1 MPTVPAAAPRPQ
13 GGLGGDGRHRQ
24 RVRYPMRII
33 TGPYADADVAVYGKV
48 AALAQRGRSTASVE
62 KIASFLGL
70 SKSATE
76 KAFTR
81 LARPYGDDEVAEV
94 LVRRRTH
101 EISGTGQTAERWV
114 RRVDEKAEAWVWA
127 PMLAADVLRPR
138 LHRLYLALRYAQRT
152 RHQATLAELGELL
165 RHRTGAR
172 AGAPLHE
179 TTVARLLAEL
189 EAAGWISVDRRAG
202 HRGRHLITTH
212 DHPLHPATAA
222 TPTPRTEYGSGPDLE
237 YGSPAYKEDLELT
250 DLENARAGGP
260 SRRRRDTGSR
270 AVDNPGRD
278 ATSPVYTGPELQ
290 LSPRVWAVLEPV
302 RHLLPGISPYLLRRA
317 AQEIGSQLDTYA
329 DIERLCA
336 RVRARHNTAEGGEI
350 RDPGAWLL
358 GAALPR
364 HGCGL
369 HECEGGVL
377 WTTGRRCGVCEHLR
391 ADRRQTD
398 RRRTGHPP
406 HPPRPRPAAQR
417 PATHRHLT
425 EETRCLVLTA
435 STAAPSA
442 ATGSAG
448 PPPPGG

>member
-1 MPTVPAAAPRPQ
+1 MPYALPDAATRPH
-13 GGLGGDGRHRQ
+13 GAAVGDGRRRQ
-24 RVRYPMRII
+24 RVRYPMRIV
-33 TGPYADADVAVYGKV
+33 TGAYADADTAVYGKV
-48 AALAQRGRSTASVE
+48 AALAQRGRGTASVE
-62 KIASFLGL
+62 KIAGFLGL

-76 KAFTR
+76 KALGR
-81 LARPYGDDEVAEV
+81 LTRPYGDDEVAEV

-127 PMLAADVLRPR
+127 PMLAGDVLRPR

-152 RHQATLAELGELL
+152 GHRPTLAELGELL
-165 RHRTGAR
+165 RHRSGVRTGQA
-172 AGAPLHE
+172 LHE
-179 TTVARLLAEL
+179 STVARLLAEL
-189 EAAGWISVDRRAG
+189 EEAGWIALERRAG
-202 HRGRHLITTH
+202 YRGRHLITTN
-212 DHPLHPATAA
+212 DHPLHPATAQ
-222 TPTPRTEYGSGPDLE
+222 PVTPRTEYGSGPDLE

-250 DLENARAGGP
+250 DPENARAGGP

-270 AVDNPGRD
+270 AVDNPARD
-278 ATSPVYTGPELQ
+278 AASPPYTGPELQ

-302 RHLLPGISPYLLRRA
+302 RHLLPAISPYLLRRA
-317 AQEIGSQLDTYA
+317 AREIARQLDTYA
-329 DIERLCA
+329 TVERLYA
-336 RVRARHNTAEGGEI
+336 RLVARSNGVLAEEV

-391 ADRRQTD
+391 ADRRQSD

-406 HPPRPRPAAQR
+406 HPPGLA
-417 PATHRHLT
+417 
-425 EETRCLVLTA
+425 
-435 STAAPSA
+435 
-442 ATGSAG
+442 
-448 PPPPGG
+448 PPPALPPTGT